1 MRYPGALELPDRLVP
16 LFRKAKKL
24 EWITVGYLL
33 SVVVLMFLVMG
44 TSQAMKSA
52 WLEDMLS
59 LFPAISFLVASAVYS
74 KAPNRDFPYG
84 YHRAFGIAFLAGSV
98 ALFGMGFFLALDSL
112 SVLLHA
118 EHPTIGSM
126 FIFGTQVWMGWV
138 MIAVLLYSAIPAMI
152 LGIKKLPLAKKLHNK
167 ILYTD
172 ADAQKADYQ
181 TAFAAIA
188 GIVGIGFGL
197 WWADAAA
204 ALFISFSVLWDG
216 YTNLKNAIRDLA
228 DRRPIHVHHES
239 PDELVSEIGAF
250 VASFEWVVEARPR
263 LREHGQV
270 LMGEVFVV
278 VREGE
283 EVPRR
288 IEEGMQQIKG
298 YHWRAYDIVV
308 VPVLSL
314 PDH

>member
-1 MRYPGALELPDRLVP
+1 MRYPGALELPDRLEP
-16 LFRKAKKL
+16 EFRNAKKL
-24 EWITVGYLL
+24 EWITVGYLI
-33 SVVVLMFLVMG
+33 SVVVLMYLVMG

-52 WLEDMLS
+52 WLEDTLS
-59 LFPAISFLVASAVYS
+59 LFPAISFLVASALYS
-74 KAPNRDFPYG
+74 RAPDRDFPYG
-84 YHRAFGIAFLAGSV
+84 YHRAFGIAFLAGSL
-98 ALFGMGFFLALDSL
+98 ALFGMGLFLALDSI
-112 SVLLHA
+112 SVLIHA
-118 EHPTIGSM
+118 EHPTIGSV
-126 FIFGTQVWMGWV
+126 FLFGNQVWMGWV

-152 LGIKKLPLAKKLHNK
+152 LGIKKLPLAKRLHNK

-188 GIVGIGFGL
+188 GIIGIGFGL

-216 YTNLKNAIRDLA
+216 FTNLKNAIRDLA
-228 DRRPIHVHHES
+228 DRRPIHVDDQK
-239 PDELVSEIGAF
+239 PDGLVSEIGAF
-250 VASFEWVVEARPR
+250 VAGFDWVIESRPR

-278 VREGE
+278 VRERE
-283 EVPRR
+283 NLPIR
-288 IEEGMQQIKG
+288 IEEGIQQVKEF
-298 YHWRAYDIVV
+298 HWRAYDIVI
-308 VPVLSL
+308 VPVVTL